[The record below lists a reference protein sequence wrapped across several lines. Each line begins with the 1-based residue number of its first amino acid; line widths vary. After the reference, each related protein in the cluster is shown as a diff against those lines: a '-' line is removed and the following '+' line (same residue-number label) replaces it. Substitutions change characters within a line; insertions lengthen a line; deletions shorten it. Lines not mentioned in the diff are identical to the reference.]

1 VEQLLQKHPLELM
14 ESLAQWILNL
24 WQTANMP
31 PSDDLESL
39 LNQCKLKTSST
50 KVDEISRT
58 FLFSNRLHFE
68 QHLFRLNE
76 KSNALQ
82 TERDRLQKKMQDMHE
97 EMEEMLADY
106 GNESVQMD
114 HVMPK
119 TSAPGT

>member
-14 ESLAQWILNL
+14 ESLAHWILNL